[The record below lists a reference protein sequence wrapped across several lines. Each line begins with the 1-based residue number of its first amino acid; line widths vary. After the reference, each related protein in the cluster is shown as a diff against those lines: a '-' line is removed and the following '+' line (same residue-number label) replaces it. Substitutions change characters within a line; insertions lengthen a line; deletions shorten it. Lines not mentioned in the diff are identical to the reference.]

1 MISDKPSPGSQPWP
15 ADELEDVETCPYCDA
30 RQRSLAFH
38 NVEDWTF
45 GCAPGKWDYWRCD
58 SCGALYLN
66 PRPTAAS
73 IGKAYTRYYT
83 HADSAGT
90 SLKERIKTA
99 LRHTC
104 YAAWYGI
111 PLRPCL
117 PWPRFMQPLLAP
129 LRHRVAEPSFILQ
142 ALNRLPRGRLMDVG
156 CGNGINL
163 TAARQL
169 GWTAQGL
176 EIDPQAVATARATGL
191 DVLQGDYK
199 RLDEL
204 PGAFDCIICS
214 HVIEH
219 VHEPVDL
226 LQALYRTLKPG
237 GTVLF
242 SLPNAD
248 SVVLSIVGENWR
260 GLEAPRHLA
269 IPTRRHMAEL
279 ATRIG
284 FVIEDAPVSHWTTLQ
299 GSLVIAR
306 RRGLFELSQRVMTA
320 AQINSAVDSECSD
333 FINLVLKKT

>member
-104 YAAWYGI
+104 YAAWYEI
-111 PLRPCL
+111 PLRPRL
-117 PWPRFMQPLLAP
+117 PWPRAFLPLLAP
-129 LRHRVAEPSFILQ
+129 LRRRMAEPFLLQ
-142 ALNRLPRGRLMDVG
+142 ALNRLPRGRLMDIG
-156 CGNGINL
+156 CGNGGNL
-163 TAARQL
+163 SAARQL
-169 GWTAQGL
+169 GWVVQGI
-176 EIDPQAVATARATGL
+176 EIDPRAAETARAKGL
-191 DVLQGDYK
+191 DILVGDYR
-199 RLDEL
+199 RLAEFE
-204 PGAFDCIICS
+204 GHFDCVICS

-219 VHEPVDL
+219 VHAPRDL
-226 LQALYRTLKPG
+226 LHALHAALKPG
-237 GTVLF
+237 GFALI

-248 SVVLSIVGENWR
+248 SAMLEVVGENWR

-269 IPTRRHMAEL
+269 IPTWRYMVEL
-279 ATRIG
+279 TASMG
-284 FVIEDAPVSHWTTLQ
+284 FVLDAAPVSPWVTLRESLAIAQ
-299 GSLVIAR
+299 GRGIVDLPAR
-306 RRGLFELSQRVMTA
+306 AMA
-320 AQINSAVDSECSD
+320 AVRAQGEIYQERTD
-333 FINLVLKKT
+333 FINLVLRKT